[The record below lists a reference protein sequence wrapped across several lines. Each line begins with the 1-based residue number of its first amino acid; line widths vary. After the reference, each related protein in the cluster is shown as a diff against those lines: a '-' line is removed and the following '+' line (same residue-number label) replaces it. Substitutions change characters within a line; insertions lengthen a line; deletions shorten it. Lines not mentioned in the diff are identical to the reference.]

1 MRLHGLVSL
10 ALLLTSS
17 VVLGQETLP
26 QPLPQGLPARQF
38 DPELSKQPLPIGPA
52 TRLKSPAGVESS
64 TLESELEALRADLE
78 SFHALS
84 DEVTRNTRN
93 AETEAERALH
103 RQRQELLDILTKV
116 ATQGISQKATTK
128 KSETKPA
135 SVSET
140 VASALLEDREGK
152 GRMTDTLAVATL
164 MFTDIEG
171 FTGLSERLPPDE
183 VARLLNGYLGI
194 VVPIIQRHGGVVN
207 NFIGDGLFASFNLPL
222 SLDNHA
228 AAALRASLEI
238 QHALSR
244 QPQLADGRLRTRIGI
259 NTGPVIGV
267 SVGTEKRMS
276 YTLLGDAVN
285 IASRIEQL
293 NKSFGT

>member
-116 ATQGISQKATTK
+116 ATQGISQKANTK
-128 KSETKPA
+128 KSDTKPA
-135 SVSET
+135 PVSET
-140 VASALLEDREGK
+140 VASPAPEAAETKTPAVTDAAVDNFALGK
-152 GRMTDTLAVATL
+152 VLFRAGDYVKAEQAFRKVVQTDDNRLIVKYLIATCLRKRSQWSAAVEAYKEIAASDKDPVLRDLAKFQL
-164 MFTDIEG
+164 D
-171 FTGLSERLPPDE
+171 
-183 VARLLNGYLGI
+183 GI
-194 VVPIIQRHGGVVN
+194 RWTQ
-207 NFIGDGLFASFNLPL
+207 D
-222 SLDNHA
+222 
-228 AAALRASLEI
+228 
-238 QHALSR
+238 
-244 QPQLADGRLRTRIGI
+244 
-259 NTGPVIGV
+259 
-267 SVGTEKRMS
+267 TEKQ
-276 YTLLGDAVN
+276 
-285 IASRIEQL
+285 IEQL
-293 NKSFGT
+293 KKQREIPARSKR